1 VKIRV
6 LIVGGAVAA
15 LSTLSLAAN
24 AAPGQGGNCTTST
37 KPTPPAGAQQ
47 VPLPDGGF
55 AYAGGDQTSGAVG
68 SQGPKGWIQGSGG
81 TASNGGH
88 ISGYQTESG
97 LNGSLTIGAAPAV
110 CVAVNGTG
118 VHS

>member
-1 VKIRV
+1 MKLRV

-15 LSTLSLAAN
+15 LSTISLAAN
-24 AAPGQGGNCTTST
+24 AAPGPGGNCTTAT

-47 VPLPDGGF
+47 VALPDGGF
-55 AYAGGDQTSGAVG
+55 AYAGGDQTSGAAG

-81 TASNGGH
+81 TTAQGGT
-88 ISGYQTESG
+88 IAGYQPDSG
-97 LNGSLTIGAAPAV
+97 LNGSLNVDSTPSV
-110 CVAVNGTG
+110 CVAVSGTG